1 MAQLLLV
8 EDDVLLGQAVKSALE
23 QDGHAV
29 ALAHNAAQAQKLWQA
44 VRFDLCL
51 LDVCPTEAAWTCVP
65 GSGRHGTP
73 PTSFSPPTTPMRTW
87 SGDSKWAV
95 TTM

>member
-8 EDDVLLGQAVKSALE
+8 EDDVLLGEAVKSTLE

-51 LDVCPTEAAWTCVP
+51 LDTGLLA
-65 GSGRHGTP
+65 S
-73 PTSFSPPTTPMRTW
+73 
-87 SGDSKWAV
+87 
-95 TTM
+95 